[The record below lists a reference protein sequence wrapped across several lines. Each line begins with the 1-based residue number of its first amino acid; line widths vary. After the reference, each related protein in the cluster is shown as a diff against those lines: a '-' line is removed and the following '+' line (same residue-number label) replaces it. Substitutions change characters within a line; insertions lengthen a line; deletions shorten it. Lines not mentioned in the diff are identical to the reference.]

1 MSSIA
6 VARYAQAAKVDEGW
20 VPKVYKDYKGF
31 KTLGYGHL
39 VTKDSHKALTDLGV
53 SKTRAQRILS
63 GQGTLTARE
72 GENLLLKNVSRKEK
86 ELQFLLK
93 EKYQQLP
100 TNKKVALLGL
110 RFRGDFAKYNNKK
123 GVLSKEY
130 KHAMAGRFNLAAKAI
145 QKRVR
150 NKGEPLGVRRRV
162 QRHTEPLLLVQRT
175 EKKKGKPPQAG
186 TLALAVAVAAGAVAA
201 GTALALKR
209 KQKRKKKSLNS
220 HALDHSVPEIL
231 THALNNNKKE
241 KSTNVPKKK
250 KAEKKPCGPGKV
262 RNPATGRCVIKAG
275 PKAQR
280 KAPCPPGK
288 VRNPATG
295 RCKKFPQDF

>member
-1 MSSIA
+1 MSSLA

-39 VTKDSHKALTDLGV
+39 VTKESHKALTDLGL
-53 SKTRAQRILS
+53 STTRAQRILS

-72 GENLLLKNVSRKEK
+72 GEHLLLKNVSRKEK
-86 ELQFLLK
+86 ELQFLLGK
-93 EKYQQLP
+93 QKYQQLP

-110 RFRGDFAKYNNKK
+110 RFRGDFAKYNQK

-145 QKRVR
+145 QKRVD
-150 NKGEPLGVRRRV
+150 KEPLGVRRRV
-162 QRHTEPLLLVQRT
+162 QRHTEPL
-175 EKKKGKPPQAG
+175 KKTDKKPQLAG
-186 TLALAVAVAAGAVAA
+186 PLALAAVAAGAAGAA
-201 GTALALKR
+201 GAAALFLK
-209 KQKRKKKSLNS
+209 KQKRKKLSS

-231 THALNNNKKE
+231 THALNNNN
-241 KSTNVPKKK
+241 KSVPNPKQKVPKSKPTTKSQKK
-250 KAEKKPCGPGKV
+250 
-262 RNPATGRCVIKAG
+262 
-275 PKAQR
+275 
-280 KAPCPPGK
+280 PCPPGK

-295 RCKKFPQDF
+295 RCVKANKKKPPPCPPGKERNPATGRCKKFPQN

>member
-1 MSSIA
+1 MSSLA

-186 TLALAVAVAAGAVAA
+186 ALALAVAVAAGV
-201 GTALALKR
+201 TALALKR

-220 HALDHSVPEIL
+220 HALENNVPEIL
-231 THALNNNKKE
+231 THALNNNNNNNNKKE
-241 KSTNVPKKK
+241 KVSKKK

-262 RNPATGRCVIKAG
+262 RNPATGRCIKAAPKQKEKKKPATAAQ
-275 PKAQR
+275 PKAQ
-280 KAPCPPGK
+280 
-288 VRNPATG
+288 
-295 RCKKFPQDF
+295 KKKRSLAVQAK